1 MFSFR
6 NPLGLEARVGDFMKR
21 WKSCQRNSMKT
32 VNLLFSLVSKLNLVR
47 TDSLYKDLKEFPDLE
62 NRLVFSL
69 MEQISQALPE
79 LTNNLKVF
87 SDIMEKYHQFQQGI
101 HESLTRKMRGID
113 PNDPDHDNTILLIE
127 ETLDRIA
134 EIAGMFET
142 ELKLKEKIIGELHK
156 KSLNPVHSHQLTFLL
171 TIWVSEPYLEESR
184 VKDIL
189 ETFQYIERY
198 EQKGQADYY
207 QRSSTYRL

>member
-6 NPLGLEARVGDFMKR
+6 NPLGLEARVGDFMKH

-47 TDSLYKDLKEFPDLE
+47 TDSLYKDMKEFPDLGK
-62 NRLVFSL
+62 RMVFSL
-69 MEQISQALPE
+69 MEQISQTLPD
-79 LTNNLKVF
+79 LNNNMKVF
-87 SDIMEKYHQFQQGI
+87 SDIVNRCHKFQQNI
-101 HESLTRKMRGID
+101 HESLTRKMKRID
-113 PNDPDHDNTILLIE
+113 PTDPDHDNQMLLIE
-127 ETLDRIA
+127 ETLDKVA
-134 EIAGMFET
+134 EIAGMLET
-142 ELKLKEKIIGELHK
+142 EMKLKQKIISELHK
-156 KSLNPVHSHQLTFLL
+156 KSLNPSHSHQLTFLL
-171 TIWVSEPYLEESR
+171 TIWVSEPYLEERR

-198 EQKGQADYY
+198 EQKSQDDYY